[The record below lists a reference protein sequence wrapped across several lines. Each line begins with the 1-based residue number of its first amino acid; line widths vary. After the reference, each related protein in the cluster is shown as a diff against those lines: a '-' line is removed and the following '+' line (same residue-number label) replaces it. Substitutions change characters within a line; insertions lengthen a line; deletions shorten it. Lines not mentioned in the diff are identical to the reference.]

1 MTTTVAILVT
11 DAAKEAVTSTVND
24 LTPEYTIG
32 FIRKVAAIN
41 PAMTWEEPATHWY
54 TNASSVPEAVVTAWQ
69 EAAPSLTGVVMF
81 VAINAD
87 NPLEWAFSNLA
98 SQGLQ
103 FVPDEPL

>member
-1 MTTTVAILVT
+1 MTATVAILVT
-11 DAAKEAVTSTVND
+11 DAQRDAVTLAVND

-41 PAMTWEEPATHWY
+41 ASITWEEPATHWY
-54 TNASSVPEAVVTAWQ
+54 TNASSVPDDVVSAWQ

-87 NPLEWAFSNLA
+87 NPLEWGYSNLA

>member
-11 DAAKEAVTSTVND
+11 DAAKDAVTNAVNE

-32 FIRKVAAIN
+32 FARACAAIN

-54 TNASSVPEAVVTAWQ
+54 TNASSVPDDVVAAWQ
-69 EAAPSLTGVVMF
+69 DAAPSLTSVVMF
-81 VAINAD
+81 VAINAI
-87 NPLEWAFSNLA
+87 NPLDWAYSNLA

-103 FVPDEPL
+103 FIPDPI

>member
-11 DAAKEAVTSTVND
+11 DAVKNAGALAVND

-32 FIRKVAAIN
+32 FIRPVAALG
-41 PAMTWEEPATHWY
+41 PGTTWETPATHWY
-54 TNASSVPEAVVTAWQ
+54 TNASSVPDDVVSAWQ
-69 EAAPSLTGVVMF
+69 EAVPSLTGIVMF

-87 NPLEWAFSNLA
+87 NPLEWAYSNLA

>member
-11 DAAKEAVTSTVND
+11 DAQRDAVASAIND

-32 FIRKVAAIN
+32 FIRPVAALG
-41 PAMTWEEPATHWY
+41 PGTTWETPASHWY
-54 TNASSVPEAVVTAWQ
+54 TNASSVPEEVITAWQ

-87 NPLEWAFSNLA
+87 NPLEWAYSNLA

-103 FVPDEPL
+103 FVPDPPM